1 MSNQAFAGDR
11 IEMKPAT
18 FSRFAVIALTIMAT
32 AKTSAADFEKLFDG
46 KSLTNW
52 QRIGQK
58 KDIWSVQEGL
68 LVMGGEGGGWLATP
82 RDYADFEFV
91 VEFLLS
97 PDSNSG
103 VYLRAPADASHI
115 SRTGMEIQILD
126 DFHPKYAKVQPW
138 QRTGSIYHVAAA
150 KTGHLKPA
158 GEWNE
163 MKIKAEG
170 THVTIWLNGEEIVS
184 DLIDKHPELNAEH
197 TGLARKSGRIGL
209 QSHNGVVK
217 FRNVKIRELGK

>member
-1 MSNQAFAGDR
+1 MFRRTA
-11 IEMKPAT
+11 M
-18 FSRFAVIALTIMAT
+18 ALLSFLCCTQT
-32 AKTSAADFEKLFDG
+32 RAADFENLFDG
-46 KSLTNW
+46 KSLANW

-58 KDIWSVQEGL
+58 KDIWSVADGT

-82 RDYADFEFV
+82 TDYADFELV
-91 VEFLLS
+91 LEFQLS
-97 PDSNSG
+97 SDSNSG
-103 VYLRAPADASHI
+103 VYLRAPADATHI

-126 DFHPKYAKVQPW
+126 DFHAKYAKVQPW

-163 MKIKAEG
+163 MKIRAVG
-170 THVTIWLNGEEIVS
+170 PHVTISLNGATIV
-184 DLIDKHPELNAEH
+184 DDMIDKHPELNAEH

-217 FRNVKIRELGK
+217 FRNVRVRDLGD

>member
-1 MSNQAFAGDR
+1 MSPSTLSRIAVALSAFVCC
-11 IEMKPAT
+11 PQNH
-18 FSRFAVIALTIMAT
+18 
-32 AKTSAADFEKLFDG
+32 AADFENLFDG
-46 KSLTNW
+46 KSLANW

-58 KDIWSVQEGL
+58 KDVWSIEDGQ

-82 RDYADFEFV
+82 KDYSDFEFV
-91 VEFLLS
+91 LEFQLS
-97 PDSNSG
+97 SDSNSG

-126 DFHPKYAKVQPW
+126 DFHAKYAKVQPW

-163 MKIKAEG
+163 MKIRAEG
-170 THVTIWLNGEEIVS
+170 PHVTITLNGATIV
-184 DLIDKHPELNAEH
+184 DDMIDKHPELNAEH

-217 FRNVKIRELGK
+217 FRNVRVRELGN

>member
-1 MSNQAFAGDR
+1 MNTTRLRTAMFTLMVILTSASSISKAGD
-11 IEMKPAT
+11 
-18 FSRFAVIALTIMAT
+18 
-32 AKTSAADFEKLFDG
+32 FESLFDG
-46 KSLTNW
+46 KTLANW
-52 QRIGQK
+52 ERIGQK
-58 KDIWSVQEGL
+58 HDIWSVRDGL

-82 RDYADFEFV
+82 KDYADFEFAL
-91 VEFLLS
+91 EFRLT

-103 VYLRAPADASHI
+103 IYLRAPAEASHI

-150 KTGHLKPA
+150 RTGHLKPA

-163 MKIKAEG
+163 MKIRAEG
-170 THVTIWLNGEEIVS
+170 PHVRIWLNDALIV
-184 DLIDKHPELNAEH
+184 DDKIDSHPELAAEH

-209 QSHNGVVK
+209 QSHNGVVE
-217 FRNVKIRELGK
+217 FRKIRVLELGNAAPAK

>member
-1 MSNQAFAGDR
+1 MALLAFVCCTQTR
-11 IEMKPAT
+11 
-18 FSRFAVIALTIMAT
+18 
-32 AKTSAADFEKLFDG
+32 AADFENLFDG
-46 KSLTNW
+46 KSLANW

-58 KDIWSVQEGL
+58 KDIWSVADGL

-82 RDYADFEFV
+82 KDYSDFEFEL
-91 VEFLLS
+91 EFLLTS
-97 PDSNSG
+97 DSNSG

-126 DFHPKYAKVQPW
+126 DFHAKYAKVQPW

-163 MKIKAEG
+163 MKIRAVG
-170 THVTIWLNGEEIVS
+170 PHVTISLNGATIV
-184 DLIDKHPELNAEH
+184 DDRIDKHPELNAEH

-217 FRNVKIRELGK
+217 FRNVRVRELGN

>member
-1 MSNQAFAGDR
+1 MFRRTA
-11 IEMKPAT
+11 M
-18 FSRFAVIALTIMAT
+18 ALLSFLCCTQT
-32 AKTSAADFEKLFDG
+32 RAADFENLFDG
-46 KSLTNW
+46 KSLANW

-58 KDIWSVQEGL
+58 KDIWSVADGT
-68 LVMGGEGGGWLATP
+68 LVMGGEGGGSLATP
-82 RDYADFEFV
+82 TDYADFELV
-91 VEFLLS
+91 LEFQLS
-97 PDSNSG
+97 SDSNSG
-103 VYLRAPADASHI
+103 VYLRAPADATHI

-126 DFHPKYAKVQPW
+126 DFHAKYAKVQPW

-163 MKIKAEG
+163 MKIRAVG
-170 THVTIWLNGEEIVS
+170 PHVTISLNGATIV
-184 DLIDKHPELNAEH
+184 DDMIDKHPELNAEH

-217 FRNVKIRELGK
+217 FRNVRVRDLGD